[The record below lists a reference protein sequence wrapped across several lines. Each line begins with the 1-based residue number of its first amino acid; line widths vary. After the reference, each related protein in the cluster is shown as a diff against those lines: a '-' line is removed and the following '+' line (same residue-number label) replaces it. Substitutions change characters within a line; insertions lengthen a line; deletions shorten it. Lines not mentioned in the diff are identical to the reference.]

1 MQWTRKLINTLWS
14 QKYLRFYEIMH
25 YPVPTNADFY
35 LQYSENEL
43 PQKLKHSLKTDPN
56 NIENNEFS
64 REKKSEYMEEYL
76 IEIEK
81 IKPVFQ
87 SIPFVEKIFLCNSIT
102 FNALQDNSDIDLFII
117 TQPWRIRSVKF
128 WSMILFFLNWSK
140 RIWKNIRK
148 KICLSFFITSNH
160 QDLYNISLPSLD
172 IYLAY
177 RIAHLVPIYKW
188 NENSDFNSI
197 YQQNKRIKW
206 ILPNFPEKQTISLWI
221 EPFEWNTK
229 LKNVLEFLWNSRL
242 GNLFERL
249 IKHIQKA
256 IIRLKRIRNP
266 VWNKDVIISDTML
279 KFHQDIREKISLKY
293 NIKVKN

>member
-1 MQWTRKLINTLWS
+1 MQWTKKLIKTLWS

-35 LQYSENEL
+35 LQYSENDL
-43 PQKLKHSLKTDPN
+43 PPKLKHSLKTEPSN
-56 NIENNEFS
+56 VENHDFS
-64 REKKSEYMEEYL
+64 REKKSEYMDEYL
-76 IEIEK
+76 SEIQR
-81 IKPVFQ
+81 IKPVLQ
-87 SIPFVEKIFLCNSIT
+87 SIPFVHQIFLCNSIT
-102 FNALQDNSDIDLFII
+102 FNALNDNSDIDLFII
-117 TQPWRIRSVKF
+117 AQPWRIRSVKF
-128 WSMILFFLNWSK
+128 RSMFFFLLSWTK

-160 QDLYNISLPSLD
+160 QDLYNISLSSLD

-188 NENSDFNSI
+188 DEDSDFNSI
-197 YQQNKRIKW
+197 FQENKRVKW

-229 LKNVLEFLWNSRL
+229 IKNMLEFIWNSRL

-249 IKHIQKA
+249 IKHLQKA
-256 IIRLKRIRNP
+256 IIRLKILLNSSR
-266 VWNKDVIISDTML
+266 NKDVIISDTML
-279 KFHQDIREKISLKY
+279 KFHQDEREKIALKY
-293 NIKVKN
+293 NLKVK